1 MRASKANWIVAAAIV
16 TLIAAIPRPAGAV
29 SPFCAWYSD
38 GSTNCGFPTMW
49 SCQAAVSGVGGSC
62 GINPRAQG
70 WGGGNAAPRYAP
82 ATAPYDRG
90 WMPPPP
96 YRN

>member
-1 MRASKANWIVAAAIV
+1 MRAPRSNWLVAAAIV
-16 TLIAAIPRPAGAV
+16 TLIVAIPRPAGAA
-29 SPFCAWYSD
+29 PYPYCAWYSD
-38 GSTNCGFPTMW
+38 RSTNCGFPTLW
-49 SCQAAVSGVGGSC
+49 SCQAAVSGVGGFC

-82 ATAPYDRG
+82 APYDRG
-90 WMPPPP
+90 WMSPPP